1 MKKSTKRLLFLVGAS
16 AAAIYAYNKYIE
28 LTATEKNLLS
38 TDEGDFFQWNDERIF
53 YTKKG
58 EGSPLL
64 LIHDANASASS
75 EEWTKLVRRLE
86 KKHTVYTIDLL
97 GCGRSS
103 KPALE
108 YTNYLYVQMISSFV
122 KNIIQEKVSVISTN
136 ISASFVIMANHFD
149 NSLFEKMI
157 LINPVS
163 LDQLNEIPDKLS
175 KIKKK
180 VIELPFIGTFV
191 YNLLTSTY
199 KIDEDF
205 NTKYYSKTQL
215 VSSHLKDT
223 YYEAAHTGGSNGR
236 FLYSSLLGNYLNNTA
251 THAVKKLTTPTLIIG
266 CKQIKNYEL
275 ALDDYHMINPNLEI
289 VRINNGSLYPHM
301 EIPEKMNSIIEDYL
315 ME

>member
-38 TDEGDFFQWNDERIF
+38 TDEGEFFQWNDERIF

-58 EGSPLL
+58 EGSPIL

-122 KNIIQEKVSVISTN
+122 KNIIQEK
-136 ISASFVIMANHFD
+136 
-149 NSLFEKMI
+149 
-157 LINPVS
+157 
-163 LDQLNEIPDKLS
+163 
-175 KIKKK
+175 
-180 VIELPFIGTFV
+180 
-191 YNLLTSTY
+191 
-199 KIDEDF
+199 
-205 NTKYYSKTQL
+205 
-215 VSSHLKDT
+215 
-223 YYEAAHTGGSNGR
+223 
-236 FLYSSLLGNYLNNTA
+236 SLL
-251 THAVKKLTTPTLIIG
+251 V
-266 CKQIKNYEL
+266 
-275 ALDDYHMINPNLEI
+275 
-289 VRINNGSLYPHM
+289 
-301 EIPEKMNSIIEDYL
+301 
-315 ME
+315 